1 MRIWQAVQK
10 TERQREER
18 MNEIERLKA
27 VLRGRGRQEIQGI
40 QEMQELAQGIEKAQE
55 IRAEAQEEP
64 QEIQEE
70 AERFRRAINGKRKSR
85 RKGWRL
91 QGLLQ
96 RLFLS

>member
-40 QEMQELAQGIEKAQE
+40 QEMQELAQGIGAS
-55 IRAEAQEEP
+55 RSTTLT
-64 QEIQEE
+64 
-70 AERFRRAINGKRKSR
+70 RRV
-85 RKGWRL
+85 
-91 QGLLQ
+91 
-96 RLFLS
+96 